1 MAFEAMLKV
10 ERSNACLL
18 LVYGHHPRNM
28 QVALDVF
35 TCSSTAPAVDRVQ
48 PIPSLTLRQPS
59 ASPSG
64 LPLWWEV
71 AAHEQ
76 RDAGEQAEPTS
87 IPAAAA
93 AEKAATLLRV
103 IVNVRINGREPK
115 VCTGPVRVVLRHL
128 MRHLLRQS
136 SSWTYLNS

>member
-1 MAFEAMLKV
+1 M
-10 ERSNACLL
+10 
-18 LVYGHHPRNM
+18 
-28 QVALDVF
+28 
-35 TCSSTAPAVDRVQ
+35 DRVQ

-93 AEKAATLLRV
+93 AEKAAALLRV

-115 VCTGPVRVVLRHL
+115 ARTAPSCLFDTPHSCREGAGHAMFHAKRFCRKAAGAAAHAHRAHASA
-128 MRHLLRQS
+128 MS
-136 SSWTYLNS
+136 